1 MIKTSITPHQPIM
14 KDEVVA
20 SLIVN
25 KSGIY
30 LDCTLGFG
38 GHSDAIL
45 KNIDKKGTLIGLDC
59 DQEAYRYSRDR
70 FKDYKDQVKIF
81 NSNYT
86 DYRKIL
92 ESLNVDQIDGALLD
106 LGISSYQIDN
116 PGRGFSYRFEA
127 PLDMRFDTDKSLTAR
142 TVLNEYSEHKIGDMI
157 KFLGEEKNYKKIAKT
172 IVQYSKKGLMNTTYE
187 LKTAILESTGDRRN
201 INKVLSR
208 VFQSIRI
215 EVNKEFESIKM
226 MLEDIPKVIK
236 IGGKLVLITFHS
248 LEDRIVKKMLF
259 GMHDQYFES
268 EYGKKKISLDSKKV
282 VKPNRDEIL
291 KNKRSRSAKLRS
303 ATIIA

>member
-1 MIKTSITPHQPIM
+1 MVEAFTTPHQPIM

-20 SLIVN
+20 SLIGN
-25 KSGIY
+25 RSGTY

-45 KNIDKKGTLIGLDC
+45 KNIDKKGMLIGLDC
-59 DQEAYRYSRDR
+59 DPEAYMYSVDR
-70 FKDYKDQVKIF
+70 FKSSKNQVKIF

-86 DYRKIL
+86 NYKKIL
-92 ESLNVDQIDGALLD
+92 EHLGVDEIDGALLD

-116 PGRGFSYRFEA
+116 PGRGFSYRFDA
-127 PLDMRFDTDKSLTAR
+127 PLDMRFDTNNSLTASM
-142 TVLNEYSEHKIGDMI
+142 VLNEYSEYKIADMI
-157 KFLGEEKNYKKIAKT
+157 KFFGEEKNYKKIAKS

-187 LKTAILESTGDRRN
+187 LKAAILDSPGNRGN
-201 INKVLSR
+201 INKILSR

-215 EVNKEFESIKM
+215 EVNKEFESIKT
-226 MLEDIPKVIK
+226 MLRDIPKVIK
-236 IGGKLVLITFHS
+236 NGGKLVLITFHS

-259 GMHDQYFES
+259 DMHNQYFES
-268 EYGKKKISLDSKKV
+268 DYGKKKIMLDSKKV
-282 VKPNRDEIL
+282 TKPSRDEIL

-303 ATIIA
+303 ATIVL